1 MMKAFK
7 EAFQQQH
14 LILSLGLGLFIF
26 LAGGQSLTSAWMM
39 TLALLFNLILSS
51 ILLYF
56 LRSYFTED
64 NKWLLIML
72 VMASVATWFQMLAV
86 AYLPGWVQ
94 GIEVYLPFIAISG
107 LVLARVETVVQTE
120 SLKNIF
126 FHGLGSVV
134 GFAMLVLPIGLLSDV
149 LGLGLFTFAS
159 ASGQGPLFSITMLDV
174 AYRMPIFLGP
184 QGAIGILFLAALWIA
199 FVRSLRG
206 KQV

>member
-1 MMKAFK
+1 MKAFK
-7 EAFQQQH
+7 EAYQQQH

-26 LAGGQSLTSAWMM
+26 LAGGQSFTSAWMM
-39 TLALLFNLILSS
+39 TLALFFNLLVSTTILYY
-51 ILLYF
+51 LKK
-56 LRSYFTED
+56 YFTED

-86 AYLPGWVQ
+86 AFLPGWVV
-94 GIEVYLPFIAISG
+94 GIEAYLPFIAISG
-107 LVLARVETVVQTE
+107 LILARVETVVQTE

-149 LGLGLFTFAS
+149 LGLGVITFAS
-159 ASGQGPLFSITMLDV
+159 PSGQGPLFSITILDV

-184 QGAIGILFLAALWIA
+184 QGAIGVLILAALWIA
-199 FVRSLRG
+199 FVRNLRG
-206 KQV
+206 KQA